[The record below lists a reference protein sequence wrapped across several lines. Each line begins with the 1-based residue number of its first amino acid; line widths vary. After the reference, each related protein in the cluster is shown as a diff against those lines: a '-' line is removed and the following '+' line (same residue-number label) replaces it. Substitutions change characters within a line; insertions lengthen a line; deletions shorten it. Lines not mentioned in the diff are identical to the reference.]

1 MIARLSF
8 NLNDE
13 GDKYRFNCA
22 IKGHNMKSVI
32 DELDQKLRSITKYEA
47 DEFTKMDGVEMAQTI
62 RDTLHE
68 LISEY
73 DARVE
78 E

>member
-32 DELDQKLRSITKYEA
+32 DDLDQKLRSITKYEA
-47 DEFTKMDGVEMAQTI
+47 DEYNKMNGIEMAQMI
-62 RDTLHE
+62 RDNLHE
-68 LISEY
+68 LINEY
-73 DARVE
+73 DARVDE
-78 E
+78 